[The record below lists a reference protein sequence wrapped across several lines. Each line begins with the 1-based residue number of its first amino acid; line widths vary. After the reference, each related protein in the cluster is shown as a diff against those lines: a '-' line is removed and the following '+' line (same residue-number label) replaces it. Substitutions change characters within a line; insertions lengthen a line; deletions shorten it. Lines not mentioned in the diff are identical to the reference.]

1 MTIKFLGTQK
11 MAAWDKP
18 SLSKDLR
25 LALHAVA
32 LDAVSGLG
40 RPRLQTQLLLETV
53 LSQEDSDLQ
62 DELLP
67 LIEDPD
73 YFSWEISH
81 PRLAWLLALVGD
93 HPRFEALID
102 SVSYGTES
110 PRFYEHNLT
119 PIRWKPGMSILF
131 EEFVKYATLPQFNL
145 AVRFLWPRYY
155 SGPGY
160 RALKLAVNNQNIE
173 LLKQLLQNYDA
184 NPHMI
189 LLYAHQEAWWA
200 QPEYELDLPERY
212 FRAAFAAAVDIAE
225 VELVQPLLRLYP
237 QTRLARYIS
246 WLHPYQLP
254 MLLELRP
261 LELLELL
268 ASPGQCR
275 YSVDTAR
282 EALEGLPVELLR
294 QHLEL
299 ATKVVAELRR
309 RGMEALAQGLELK
322 LV

>member
-1 MTIKFLGTQK
+1 
-11 MAAWDKP
+11 MAAYSRV

-25 LALHAVA
+25 VALHELA
-32 LDAVSGLG
+32 LDALAG
-40 RPRLQTQLLLETV
+40 RRHPRLQTQLLLETV

-73 YFSWEISH
+73 FFSWEISH

-93 HPRFEALID
+93 RPRFEALVAE
-102 SVSYGTES
+102 VSYGTEA
-110 PRFYEHNLT
+110 PRFYENNLK

-131 EEFVKYATLPQFNL
+131 EEFVKYATLPAFNE
-145 AVRFLWPRYY
+145 AVHFLWPRYY

-160 RALKLAVNNQNIE
+160 RALKAAVNNYNLE
-173 LLKQLLQNYDA
+173 LLQRLLGDYDA

-189 LLYAHQEAWWA
+189 LLFSHQEAWWA
-200 QPEYELDLPERY
+200 QPEYELDLPRRY
-212 FRAAFAAAVDIAE
+212 FQEALAAAVAIAE

-237 QTRLARYIS
+237 QMRLTRYIL
-246 WLHPYQLP
+246 WLQPYQLP

-268 ASPGQCR
+268 ASSRGR
-275 YSVDTAR
+275 YSASTAR
-282 EALEGLPVELLR
+282 EAIEGLPVELLR

-309 RGMEALAQGLELK
+309 RGLEALAQGLELK